1 MSWYQWDE
9 SEINNST
16 VVALFEEKLPR
27 DIKREWIGLVTGE
40 KRREIC
46 NKKNY
51 FLLQLLLKFKAR
63 IEYEFSAMR
72 NLERNSASS
81 NYVENSVLTVGGVGV
96 TGSRRPWCRIHP
108 EENTHTIW
116 RCLEFSGKP
125 PKGRI
130 DLVRNNNAC
139 YRCLEQGH
147 SSRFCRKRFTC
158 RTDNCGQQ
166 HHYLLHE
173 AIRFGQSN
181 HGQQKYRGRR
191 GCVITTSEKP

>member
-1 MSWYQWDE
+1 
-9 SEINNST
+9 
-16 VVALFEEKLPR
+16 
-27 DIKREWIGLVTGE
+27 
-40 KRREIC
+40 
-46 NKKNY
+46 
-51 FLLQLLLKFKAR
+51 
-63 IEYEFSAMR
+63 MR

-81 NYVENSVLTVGGVGV
+81 NYVANSVNAVGGGDF
-96 TGSRRPWCRIHP
+96 TGSRRPWCWIHP
-108 EENTHTIW
+108 EENTHPIW

-125 PKGRI
+125 PKERI

-173 AIRFGQSN
+173 AIRSGQSN
-181 HGQQKYRGRR
+181 HGQQIEGEGDVLLLLQRVKSRSLQGGVETRKYYVGRR
-191 GCVITTSEKP
+191 